1 MANTF
6 QMNFNEFLSK
16 IEDLIKEGNLR
27 RIIVRDQHG
36 EKYLEV
42 PLLVGAIGSLAAPYI
57 TLIGVLA
64 GVMAKFS
71 VEIIKKDESQTSE
84 VYEVKK

>member
-1 MANTF
+1 MAKTF
-6 QMNFNEFLSK
+6 QMNLNEFLSK

-27 RIIVRDQHG
+27 RIIVRDQNG
-36 EKYLEV
+36 EKYIEI

-64 GVMAKFS
+64 GVLAKFS
-71 VEIIKKDESQTSE
+71 VEITKKDESQTTE
-84 VYEVKK
+84 IYEVKK